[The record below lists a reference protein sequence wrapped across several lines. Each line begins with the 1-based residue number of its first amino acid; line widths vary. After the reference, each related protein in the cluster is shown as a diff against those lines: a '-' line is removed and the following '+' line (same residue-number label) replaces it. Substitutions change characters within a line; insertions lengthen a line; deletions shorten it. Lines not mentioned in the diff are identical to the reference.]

1 MVLSCTRK
9 YMFSLQKMVNE
20 VGSVG
25 VEAQIGWDYKQI
37 IMVICD
43 MGVNKIIYIGIFISY
58 YCYNTLTSN

>member
-1 MVLSCTRK
+1 
-9 YMFSLQKMVNE
+9 MVNE